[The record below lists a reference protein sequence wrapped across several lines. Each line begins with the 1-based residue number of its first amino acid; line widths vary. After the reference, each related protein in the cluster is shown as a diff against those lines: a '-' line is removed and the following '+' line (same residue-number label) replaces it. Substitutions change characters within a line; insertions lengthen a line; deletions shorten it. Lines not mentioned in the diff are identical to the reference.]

1 MANEQNLRPGGT
13 PGGYELSREEAKKG
27 GIASGKARGERASL
41 RKAMQGI
48 LSGTYTDKSG
58 KEINGADAVCLAM
71 FRIASNSK
79 DKQAVQAFRSIM
91 ELMGEAKIPVE
102 VSNPGME
109 KLDEILAGL
118 KENAENAKK

>member
-1 MANEQNLRPGGT
+1 MAKEDNLIPGGHKLT
-13 PGGYELSREEAKKG
+13 LDEQKAGGV
-27 GIASGKARGERASL
+27 ASGKVRGERASL

-48 LSGTYTDKSG
+48 LSGTYKDKG
-58 KEINGADAVCLAM
+58 GNEVTGAEAVCLAM
-71 FRIASNSK
+71 FKIASNSK

-91 ELMGEAKIPVE
+91 ELMGEAKIPAE

>member
-1 MANEQNLRPGGT
+1 MAREDNLIPGGHKLT
-13 PGGYELSREEAKKG
+13 LDEQKAGGV
-27 GIASGKARGERASL
+27 ASGKARGERASL

-91 ELMGEAKIPVE
+91 ELMGEARIPAE
-102 VSNPGME
+102 VDNPGME

>member
-1 MANEQNLRPGGT
+1 MANNQNLI
-13 PGGYELSREEAKKG
+13 PGGYKLSLEEASRG
-27 GIASGKARGERASL
+27 GIASGKVRAERASL

-48 LSGTYTDKSG
+48 LSGTYKDKNG
-58 KEINGADAVCLAM
+58 KEVTGAEAVCLAM
-71 FRIASNSK
+71 FKIASNSK
-79 DKQAVQAFRSIM
+79 DKQSVQAFRSIM
-91 ELMGEAKIPVE
+91 ELMGEAKIPAE

>member
-1 MANEQNLRPGGT
+1 MANEQNLI
-13 PGGYELSREEAKKG
+13 PGGYKLSLEEASKG
-27 GIASGKARGERASL
+27 GIASGKARAERASL

-58 KEINGADAVCLAM
+58 KEINGAEALCLSM
-71 FRIASNSK
+71 FKIASNSK
-79 DKQAVQAFRSIM
+79 DKQAVAAFRSIM
-91 ELMGEAKIPVE
+91 ELTGEAKVPAE

-118 KENAENAKK
+118 RDNAFNSNE

>member
-1 MANEQNLRPGGT
+1 MAREDNLIPGGHKLT
-13 PGGYELSREEAKKG
+13 LDEQKAGGV
-27 GIASGKARGERASL
+27 ASGKARGERASL

-58 KEINGADAVCLAM
+58 KEISGADAVCLAM

-91 ELMGEAKIPVE
+91 ELTGEARIPAE
-102 VSNPGME
+102 VDNPGME